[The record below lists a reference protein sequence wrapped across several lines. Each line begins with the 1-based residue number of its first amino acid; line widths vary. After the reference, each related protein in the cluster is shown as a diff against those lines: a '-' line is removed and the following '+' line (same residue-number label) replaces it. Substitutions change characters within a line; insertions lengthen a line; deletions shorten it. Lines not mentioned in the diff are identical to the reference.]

1 MRQRAARRSPLSQ
14 NPCKVQIVRRDWTDM
29 NDLLHSPAVSTPEA
43 TTPGAPA
50 RTSTLVR
57 GERPFG
63 ELERAWLV
71 ALAAVVVFAVVAL
84 LRPETWPWMIGGMA
98 AVVGAAWLVRGTGGS
113 EARAALRAAVP
124 ALVDPVDVSPA
135 SPGASQPQPLLE
147 SLFEAMSDPVLVIAG
162 GGGLD
167 PETGE
172 WFDDRGQSLGWC
184 RPSEWPMGRLVKT
197 ILTCAHLDQNPA
209 HNDPAHL
216 AALCPRCH
224 WRHDRRQ
231 HIQSAYR
238 NRRKPWAVKDLFDGL
253 ISKD

>member
-1 MRQRAARRSPLSQ
+1 MIMPIHPDLRPLY
-14 NPCKVQIVRRDWTDM
+14 PPDW
-29 NDLLHSPAVSTPEA
+29 
-43 TTPGAPA
+43 
-50 RTSTLVR
+50 R
-57 GERPFG
+57 
-63 ELERAWLV
+63 
-71 ALAAVVVFAVVAL
+71 ALAARIKFERA
-84 LRPETWPWMIGGMA
+84 GGRCEWCGREH
-98 AVVGAAWLVRGTGGS
+98 GAT
-113 EARAALRAAVP
+113 
-124 ALVDPVDVSPA
+124 
-135 SPGASQPQPLLE
+135 
-147 SLFEAMSDPVLVIAG
+147 VLVIAG